1 VLFFEVITVCLVAV
15 TTALALAHS
24 LEFPGKMRLSRDNY
38 IATQTIYYPGF
49 SIGGFAEPVGVL
61 ATLALTFLT
70 PRDSPAFI
78 WTLVAFVAIT
88 AMHVVYW
95 LVTHPVNRF
104 WMTGAAA
111 GVAGRLF
118 SFSLMQRSKT
128 GEAKDQWEQLR
139 DTWEHS
145 HMIRTVLAAM
155 SFVSLIVAVAIE
167 GRT

>member
-1 VLFFEVITVCLVAV
+1 M
-15 TTALALAHS
+15 ALALAHS

-61 ATLALTFLT
+61 ATLVLTLLT

-78 WTLVAFVAIT
+78 WTLAAFVAIT
-88 AMHVVYW
+88 ATHLVYW

-104 WMTGAAA
+104 WMTGVAA
-111 GVAGRLF
+111 GVAGRFF
-118 SFSLMQRSKT
+118 SFSLMHRSKKR
-128 GEAKDQWEQLR
+128 EAKDQWELLR

-145 HMIRTVLAAM
+145 HMIRSLLSAI
-155 SFVSLIVAVAIE
+155 SFVSLIVAVAID